1 MALICHLLKP
11 WASTATLILM
21 RLTPSLVPK
30 SAIKAETK
38 SQDLLAEKG
47 LVFPLRY
54 FATVSG
60 KLYKKF
66 RKQNYEIGSLS
77 PVPLVLLKLMLTSST
92 LSKYALRKGSDKLID
107 SSDFG
112 FKTELSGLEG
122 EYLWRIF

>member
-1 MALICHLLKP
+1 
-11 WASTATLILM
+11 M

-122 EYLWRIF
+122 EYL